1 MSWNTDTGVFGGAIG
16 NYSLQVKYI
25 FLAFL
30 QGFFADHPRYT
41 WVLGNPALSDIL
53 ILDKYSYN
61 IKTAGKKPAIILSR
75 GPMRWLNTSI
85 GQRDTVDIISGAE
98 SYNDLLEGSISLN
111 CISKEGMEAEE
122 LASIVFNIITAYKNK
137 LCGAGL
143 HKIGHIS
150 ISEEQAIK
158 IDAEPNVSAITVS
171 VQYTK
176 QATVRVAPKFYN
188 MSVIKT
194 ATFVEPVVAGDTDDA
209 FEMANLGR
217 YIIPAGANSTTLVED
232 LNYSIVSGGSYIS
245 FNVAPESSLTIISG
259 AQAVGG
265 TSDGSTPNPAG
276 GSLIEGQPSYALTYL
291 SAVSLATVTQT
302 ISGNS
307 VATDYPLTESVYG
320 YGPLVQELLF
330 TYSGVSTD
338 GTTYVETGTTTAPGQ
353 TGANWFKVSGYEA

>member
-1 MSWNTDTGVFGGAIG
+1 MAWNTDTGVFGGAIG

-30 QGFFADHPRYT
+30 QGWFATHPRYT
-41 WVLGNPALSDIL
+41 WSLADPALSKVL

-85 GQRDTVDIISGAE
+85 AQRDIIDIRSGAE
-98 SYNDLLEGSISLN
+98 SYTDLLEGTISFN
-111 CISKEGMEAEE
+111 CISKEGLEAEE

-137 LCGAGL
+137 LRSAGL
-143 HKIGHIS
+143 HTIGHIS

-158 IDAEPNVSAITVS
+158 IDSEPNVSAITVN

-188 MSVIKT
+188 MAVVKT
-194 ATFVEPVVAGDTDDA
+194 ATFVEPVVAGDTDTA
-209 FEMANLGR
+209 FEQTALSK
-217 YIIPAGANSTTLVED
+217 YIIPAGSNATTLVED
-232 LNYSIVSGGSYIS
+232 INYSIVSGGSYIS
-245 FNVAPESSLTIISG
+245 FTTAPETVLTIISG
-259 AQAVGG
+259 AQYTVG
-265 TSDGSTPNPAG
+265 TSDGTTPNPAG

-291 SAVSLATVTQT
+291 SAVSLSTVTQT

-307 VATDYPLTESVYG
+307 IATDYPLTEAVYG
-320 YGPLVQELLF
+320 YGPLLGEILF
-330 TYSGVSTD
+330 GYSGVSTD

-353 TGANWFKVSGYEA
+353 TGTDWFKVSGYEA